1 MIDSGFDWHIT
12 IIVNIVVVNI
22 IVSEMMKL
30 TTTHRDASFEIVHH
44 LDLCPFVGSTLSAGP
59 KSSFL
64 IPFSFYEYQS
74 ITCFYIL

>member
-1 MIDSGFDWHIT
+1 MINFNFDLRTT
-12 IIVNIVVVNI
+12 IAMNIAIVNI

-44 LDLCPFVGSTLSAGP
+44 LDLCPFVGSTLNAGP

>member
-1 MIDSGFDWHIT
+1 MINFNFDLRTT
-12 IIVNIVVVNI
+12 IAMNIAVVNI

-30 TTTHRDASFEIVHH
+30 TMIHHDASFEIVHH
-44 LDLCPFVGSTLSAGP
+44 LDLCPFVGSMLNAGP